1 MPNGTVI
8 IDHYKEYMENHDL
21 VDNDRQMLFHFFHE
35 IVGCVNLMWK
45 EKSLKGGTFS
55 KVVTT
60 SDEPFAFFIM
70 KDYEKIPTK
79 EDRKKTNKLARDWI
93 MQCNFLMQ

>member
-8 IDHYKEYMENHDL
+8 LNHYNDYMENHDL
-21 VDNDRQMLFHFFHE
+21 ADDDRQMLFHFFHE

-55 KVVTT
+55 NVVTA
-60 SDEPFAFFIM
+60 SDKAF
-70 KDYEKIPTK
+70 D
-79 EDRKKTNKLARDWI
+79 
-93 MQCNFLMQ
+93 FLL